1 MQCVHKIPMGQRLHE
16 RSSLSSY
23 LFVMKI
29 DVLTCGFKKNVSRG
43 ACCLLLT
50 LHALCSDKR
59 EKSGKRLE
67 EWKMD
72 MEHGG

>member
-1 MQCVHKIPMGQRLHE
+1 MQCVNKIPVRQSLHE

-29 DVLTCGFKKNVSRG
+29 DVLICGFKKNVSRG
-43 ACCLLLT
+43 SCCLLLT
-50 LHALCSDKR
+50 LHALCSGKR